1 MTLILQGCAPE
12 PDPEAPPIPV
22 RVASVE
28 SRSVTVFRDF
38 AGELVPARYVT
49 VYARASGI
57 LLRQHAPDGAQVKE
71 GDLLFTI
78 DAEEALERRDAAR
91 ADLSAARAQQARAEA
106 DVARYEPLLADE
118 AIARQIYDNA
128 RAAAEA
134 ATAAVQAR
142 EAILRQADIQIGYS
156 EVRTPLSGRMGAALV
171 SEGGLVTASSTML
184 VEVAA
189 EDPLWVYVNPSETDL
204 LAFLAREHER
214 ADRMDGWLPE
224 ATLLLSD
231 GRQYPLT
238 GQINFT
244 DRALDPATA
253 TYRIRAEF
261 ENPERQLLAGQ
272 VVRVRLQTNVYPDAI
287 VVPARAVIQVL
298 DQAFVAVLDADQ
310 TLQQRPVRLG
320 PRIDSDWI
328 IESGLE
334 AGETIVVDG
343 AAKVRPGNRVQP
355 LPAAS
360 SS

>member
-1 MTLILQGCAPE
+1 MLSGCAGE
-12 PDPEAPPIPV
+12 PDAEMPPIPV
-22 RVASVE
+22 RVAAVE
-28 SRSVTVFRDF
+28 SRTVTVSRDF

-49 VYARASGI
+49 VLARASGI
-57 LLRQHAPDGAQVKE
+57 LLRQHVPDGALITE
-71 GDLLFTI
+71 GALLFTI
-78 DAEEALERRDAAR
+78 DAEQALERRDAAR
-91 ADLSAARAQQARAEA
+91 AELSAARAQQARAQA
-106 DVARYEPLLADE
+106 DVARYEPLLEDE
-118 AIARQIYDNA
+118 AIARQIFDNA

-134 ATAAVQAR
+134 ATAKVEAR
-142 EAILRQADIQIGYS
+142 EAMLRQAEIQIGYS
-156 EVRTPLSGRMGAALV
+156 EVRAPLSGRMGAAQV
-171 SEGGLVTASSTML
+171 SEGGLVTASSTAL
-184 VEVAA
+184 VDVAV
-189 EDPLWVYVNPSETDL
+189 EDPLWVYVSPSETDL
-204 LAFLAREHER
+204 LAYLARER
-214 ADRMDGWLPE
+214 DRGDPMDSGLTE

-231 GRQYPLT
+231 GRQYPLK

-261 ENPERQLLAGQ
+261 ANPERKLLAGQ

-298 DQAFVAVLDADQ
+298 DQAFVAVLNPDQ

-343 AAKVRPGNRVQP
+343 AAKVRPGSRVQP

-360 SS
+360 PS